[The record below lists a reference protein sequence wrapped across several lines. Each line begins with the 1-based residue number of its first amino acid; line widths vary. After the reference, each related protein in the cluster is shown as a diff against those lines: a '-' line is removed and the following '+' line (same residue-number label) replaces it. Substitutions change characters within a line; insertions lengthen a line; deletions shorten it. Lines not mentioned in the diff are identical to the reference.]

1 MGVSEI
7 RKSAGHFLV
16 SFTQRTNAAYFSGV
30 KSALKAARSFGSTC
44 QTRGRLFAVRLL
56 INYAIDVNW
65 AQEHSGS
72 FVQKNYDTITA
83 RRDVC
88 MISSGHRIFV
98 PI

>member
-7 RKSAGHFLV
+7 RKSAGHFSV
-16 SFTQRTNAAYFSGV
+16 SFTQRTSAAYFSGV
-30 KSALKAARSFGSTC
+30 KSALKAARSLGSTVSDPRC
-44 QTRGRLFAVRLL
+44 LFAVRLL

-65 AQEHSGS
+65 AQEHSGA

-98 PI
+98 PL